1 MPLFFSKIILNKK
14 TGISVY
20 NNYSLPTHE
29 VVKMLKNIGF
39 EYDFDSSNLN
49 FKNYDELIARA
60 EQYNIKIAFEKQPN
74 RWLLLG
80 LRTRNVL

>member
-1 MPLFFSKIILNKK
+1 
-14 TGISVY
+14 
-20 NNYSLPTHE
+20 
-29 VVKMLKNIGF
+29 MLKNIGF